1 MPIEDSYHH
10 DEADHHM
17 APKAACV
24 LYTFAGTAL
33 NARHDR
39 MCGTAKHYEY
49 NEIWSEETA
58 CCMQAGRLAYACMQT
73 FCCDFATQRR
83 MLTSSKASYWLGTGS
98 EEHGAL

>member
-24 LYTFAGTAL
+24 LYTSAGTAL
-33 NARHDR
+33 NAWHDR

-49 NEIWSEETA
+49 NEMRSEEN
-58 CCMQAGRLAYACMQT
+58 CLLHAGRQTGICMHA
-73 FCCDFATQRR
+73 D
-83 MLTSSKASYWLGTGS
+83 LLV
-98 EEHGAL
+98 